1 MHGFSEAEHVV
12 DIFGLCAACA
22 QARASE
28 RERVDHACCCA
39 SARRQARSARGR
51 ARRGPDRR
59 SRSASS
65 SSPAL
70 FLIDALAPTLFPA
83 SLPTR
88 AQDGLTLAI
97 SVLIESLPFV
107 ALGVVLSI
115 VVQVWVP
122 PGAIER
128 WMPRRAW
135 ARRAVLSLLG
145 MVVPVCECG
154 NVPFARGLMMRGF
167 TVPET
172 LTFLIAAPIV
182 NPIVII
188 TTHQAFGFSD
198 GILIARLIGG
208 FAIANLIGWLYSRHP
223 DPDGLLTERFRD
235 TCDLVVH
242 EPGGRGRRSLAQF
255 VIELRA
261 VMPALV
267 IGSALAGAVQV
278 LIPREALL
286 AIGSNPALS
295 IVAMIALAMVV
306 SICSNVDAFFALSFA
321 STFTPGSIVAFL
333 LVGPLV
339 DVKMLALMR
348 TTFTT
353 RTLAGLVVV
362 VILSAFAIGTVV
374 NLLAYAVGSP
384 RAVAHE
390 VDPHPMARCGARR
403 GARRRDARARPH
415 RATRSLHQPGIVVVR
430 GRHVDRRAGRGGAE
444 LHAAARRRGRPR
456 P

>member
-1 MHGFSEAEHVV
+1 MTRTETRTAAAPSRTARPLVALSIGAAVV
-12 DIFGLCAACA
+12 
-22 QARASE
+22 
-28 RERVDHACCCA
+28 V
-39 SARRQARSARGR
+39 
-51 ARRGPDRR
+51 
-59 SRSASS
+59 
-65 SSPAL
+65 AL
-70 FLIDALAPTLFPA
+70 FLIDAWAPALFPA
-83 SLPTR
+83 PLPTR

-107 ALGVVLSI
+107 ILGVVLSI

-122 PGAIER
+122 PGVIER

-154 NVPFARGLMMRGF
+154 NVPFARGLLMRGF
-167 TVPET
+167 SVPET
-172 LTFLIAAPIV
+172 MTFLIAAPIV

-198 GILIARLIGG
+198 GILIARLVGG
-208 FAIANLIGWLYSRHP
+208 YLIANLIGWLYSRHP
-223 DPDGLLTERFRD
+223 SPDALLTDRFRD
-235 TCDLVVH
+235 TCELVVH
-242 EPGGRGRRSLAQF
+242 EPGGKGRRTLAQF

-278 LIPREALL
+278 LIPREALV

-295 IVAMIALAMVV
+295 IVAMMALAMVV
-306 SICSNVDAFFALSFA
+306 AICSNVDAFFALSFA
-321 STFTPGSIVAFL
+321 STFTPGAIVAFL

-353 RTLAGLVVV
+353 RTLAGIVVV
-362 VILSAFAIGTVV
+362 VLLSSFAIGTVV
-374 NLLAYAVGSP
+374 NLLA
-384 RAVAHE
+384 
-390 VDPHPMARCGARR
+390 
-403 GARRRDARARPH
+403 
-415 RATRSLHQPGIVVVR
+415 
-430 GRHVDRRAGRGGAE
+430 
-444 LHAAARRRGRPR
+444 
-456 P
+456 

>member
-1 MHGFSEAEHVV
+1 MR
-12 DIFGLCAACA
+12 
-22 QARASE
+22 Q
-28 RERVDHACCCA
+28 REL
-39 SARRQARSARGR
+39 
-51 ARRGPDRR
+51 
-59 SRSASS
+59 SRSNSAT
-65 SSPAL
+65 PRTARLERTPATKAGIAIGLGMLVIAAL
-70 FLIDALAPTLFPA
+70 FVIDLFFPSLYSA

-88 AQDGLTLAI
+88 AQDALTLSI
-97 SVLIESLPFV
+97 SVLIESMPFV

-122 PGAIER
+122 PGVIER

-145 MVVPVCECG
+145 MIVPVCECG
-154 NVPFARGLMMRGF
+154 NVPFARGLLIRGF
-167 TVPET
+167 TVSET

-198 GILIARLIGG
+198 GILVARLLGG
-208 FAIANLIGWLYSRHP
+208 YAIANLIGWLYSRHP
-223 DPDGLLTERFRD
+223 DPDALLTDRFRA
-235 TCDLVVH
+235 TCEQIVD

-255 VIELRA
+255 VVELRA
-261 VMPALV
+261 VMPALI

-278 LIPREALL
+278 LIPRSALL

-339 DVKMLALMR
+339 DVKMLALLR

-353 RTLAGLVVV
+353 RTLFGLVVV
-362 VILSAFAIGTVV
+362 VLLSAFTIAVGV
-374 NLLAYAVGSP
+374 NLLA
-384 RAVAHE
+384 
-390 VDPHPMARCGARR
+390 
-403 GARRRDARARPH
+403 
-415 RATRSLHQPGIVVVR
+415 
-430 GRHVDRRAGRGGAE
+430 
-444 LHAAARRRGRPR
+444 
-456 P
+456 

>member
-1 MHGFSEAEHVV
+1 VLVV
-12 DIFGLCAACA
+12 A
-22 QARASE
+22 
-28 RERVDHACCCA
+28 
-39 SARRQARSARGR
+39 
-51 ARRGPDRR
+51 
-59 SRSASS
+59 
-65 SSPAL
+65 AL
-70 FLIDALAPTLFPA
+70 FVIDAVAPTLFPA

-107 ALGVVLSI
+107 TLGVVLSI

-122 PGAIER
+122 PGVMER

-135 ARRAVLSLLG
+135 ARRAVVSLFG
-145 MVVPVCECG
+145 MFIPVCECG
-154 NVPFARGLMMRGF
+154 NVPFARGLLMRGF
-167 TVPET
+167 SVPDT

-188 TTHQAFGFSD
+188 TTHQAFGWSD
-198 GILIARLIGG
+198 GILIARLVGG
-208 FAIANLIGWLYSRHP
+208 YLIANLIGWLYSRHP
-223 DPDGLLTERFRD
+223 DPDGLLTDRFRE

-242 EPGGRGRRSLAQF
+242 EPGGRWRRTLAQF

-278 LIPREALL
+278 LVPREALL

-295 IVAMIALAMVV
+295 IVALMALAMVV

-321 STFTPGSIVAFL
+321 STFTPGAIVAFL

-339 DVKMLALMR
+339 DIKMLTLMR

-353 RTLAGLVVV
+353 RTLAGIVVV
-362 VILSAFAIGTVV
+362 VLLSAFAIGTVV
-374 NLLAYAVGSP
+374 NL
-384 RAVAHE
+384 VA
-390 VDPHPMARCGARR
+390 
-403 GARRRDARARPH
+403 
-415 RATRSLHQPGIVVVR
+415 
-430 GRHVDRRAGRGGAE
+430 
-444 LHAAARRRGRPR
+444 
-456 P
+456 

>member
-1 MHGFSEAEHVV
+1 MTRTESRPV
-12 DIFGLCAACA
+12 AAP
-22 QARASE
+22 
-28 RERVDHACCCA
+28 
-39 SARRQARSARGR
+39 RRTGR
-51 ARRGPDRR
+51 TLVAVAIGV
-59 SRSASS
+59 AVIA
-65 SSPAL
+65 AL
-70 FLIDALAPTLFPA
+70 FVIDAIAPTLFPA

-135 ARRAVLSLLG
+135 ARRMVLSLLG
-145 MVVPVCECG
+145 MLIPVCECG
-154 NVPFARGLMMRGF
+154 NVPFARGLLMRGF

-188 TTHQAFGFSD
+188 TTNQAFGFSD
-198 GILIARLIGG
+198 GILIARLLGG
-208 FAIANLIGWLYSRHP
+208 YAIANLIGWLYSRHP
-223 DPDGLLTERFRD
+223 DPDALLTDRFRD
-235 TCDLVVH
+235 TCELVLD

-295 IVAMIALAMVV
+295 IVAMMALAMVV

-339 DVKMLALMR
+339 DIKMLALMR

-353 RTLAGLVVV
+353 RTLAGLVVIV
-362 VILSAFAIGTVV
+362 VLSAFAIGSMV
-374 NLLAYAVGSP
+374 NLLG
-384 RAVAHE
+384 
-390 VDPHPMARCGARR
+390 
-403 GARRRDARARPH
+403 
-415 RATRSLHQPGIVVVR
+415 
-430 GRHVDRRAGRGGAE
+430 
-444 LHAAARRRGRPR
+444 
-456 P
+456 

>member
-1 MHGFSEAEHVV
+1 MLGIGVV
-12 DIFGLCAACA
+12 VV
-22 QARASE
+22 AS
-28 RERVDHACCCA
+28 
-39 SARRQARSARGR
+39 
-51 ARRGPDRR
+51 
-59 SRSASS
+59 
-65 SSPAL
+65 L
-70 FLIDALAPTLFPA
+70 FAIDAFAPGFFA
-83 SLPTR
+83 DALPTR

-107 ALGVVLSI
+107 ALGVLLSI

-122 PGAIER
+122 PGVIER

-154 NVPFARGLMMRGF
+154 NVPFARGLLMRGF
-167 TVPET
+167 SVPET

-198 GILIARLIGG
+198 GILIARLLGG
-208 FAIANLIGWLYSRHP
+208 YAIANLIGWLYSRHP
-223 DPDGLLTERFRD
+223 SPDALLTDRFRD
-235 TCDLVVH
+235 TCELVLD
-242 EPGGRGRRSLAQF
+242 EPGGRGRRSIAQF

-261 VMPALV
+261 VMPALI

-278 LIPREALL
+278 LIPRDVLL

-295 IVAMIALAMVV
+295 IVAMIVLAMVV
-306 SICSNVDAFFALSFA
+306 SICSNVDSFFALSFA

-339 DVKMLALMR
+339 DVKMLALLR

-362 VILSAFAIGTVV
+362 VVLSAFAIGAVV
-374 NLLAYAVGSP
+374 NL
-384 RAVAHE
+384 VA
-390 VDPHPMARCGARR
+390 
-403 GARRRDARARPH
+403 
-415 RATRSLHQPGIVVVR
+415 
-430 GRHVDRRAGRGGAE
+430 
-444 LHAAARRRGRPR
+444 
-456 P
+456 